1 MEIKAIRPYEPVE
14 GMQMKHGK
22 LWLRLLAAVC
32 VLSILLPMVPSA
44 LAASY
49 PYDTISMDDVNLR
62 SRANTTSTVLKKI
75 QSGDSVT
82 ILGATGQF
90 YRVKFDGKTGYA
102 MKKYIDGTDPSAD
115 DPFDESRSMQAPPAI
130 STYPYDTVVLQH
142 VKLRKT
148 AQAEGEV
155 IKTLLEGSMVEVLD
169 RTDNGFARVKADGK
183 TGYVVDTHINL
194 ADIPAPTPVPTATPK
209 PGTEKYAEIKR
220 GDSGAAV
227 KALQSV
233 LAELGYMDEKEV
245 DGKFGA
251 KTESALKVFQK
262 RNGYSQTGVCTPEM
276 QLKIYEDTPK
286 DYRGYRQY
294 VKTVAPVGGALIREK
309 SKGEAV
315 GKLQQRLK
323 ELGYYTGEITNVCD
337 ADTVAAIKI
346 FEGRHGLTADGE
358 ANAADQEVL
367 YGATAM
373 DSTVVITPTP
383 APTLTPPSRTLR
395 KGDKGEDVKSLQQR
409 LKDLGYYAGNVT
421 GTVNDA
427 TVNAIKAFQKKSGI
441 EADGVCGN
449 VTRTVLYGV
458 NAIYAQPTAVPVIP
472 SAPVTSYPPITED
485 NVIII
490 RSGSRGEI
498 VLRLQ
503 QRLQDLGYYQSRLDG
518 VYLTDDI
525 EAVRAFQK
533 ANGLKVDGK
542 AGFDTQSALY
552 GENPVA
558 GNIGNT
564 MQNGASTAF
573 VTLRYG
579 SEGES
584 VATIQNRLIA
594 MGYLTGAAD
603 GKFGSNTKKAVI
615 AFQKANGLTGDGV
628 VGEMTYTKL
637 NDANANDNK
646 VATTQTLRIG
656 TISDAVRDMQ
666 NRLIALGYLTGKA
679 DGNFGTKTS
688 LALIAFQKANGLTAD
703 GVAGVKTLT
712 KLNATSAENAS
723 GETSS
728 TTTATAPTVT
738 FGSISAS
745 QVRYVNWYTESR
757 TKCRQFPN
765 ATIYDFSTGISW
777 QVNMFSLGAHADAE
791 PLTAADTEAMNR
803 AFGGKT
809 TWTPKPVWVVL
820 SDGTVYMASTH
831 NVPHEVY
838 HIKNNNFDGHVCI
851 HFPRTQK
858 QVESIGPYATS
869 HQKAIDLG
877 WEATLRKAQ

>member
-1 MEIKAIRPYEPVE
+1 MEIKAVWPYEPVE
-14 GMQMKHGK
+14 GMQMKHEK
-22 LWLRLLAAVC
+22 RWLRLLAAVL
-32 VLSILLPMVPSA
+32 VLMLVLPTVTSA

-62 SRANTTSTVLKKI
+62 QRANTTSTVLKKI
-75 QSGDSVT
+75 KSGDAVT

-90 YRVKFDGKTGYA
+90 YRVEFDDKTGYA
-102 MKKYIDGTDPSAD
+102 MKKYIDGTDPSPDA
-115 DPFDESRSMQAPPAI
+115 PFDESRSLQAPPAI

-148 AQAEGEV
+148 AQADGEV
-155 IKTLLEGSMVEVLD
+155 IRTLLEGTMVEVLS

-183 TGYVVDTHINL
+183 TGYVVDTHLNL

-209 PGTEKYAEIKR
+209 PGTDKYIVIKK
-220 GDSGAAV
+220 GDQGAAV

-245 DGKFGA
+245 DGKFGD
-251 KTESALKVFQK
+251 KTESALKTFQK
-262 RNGYSQTGVCTPEM
+262 RNGYPQDGVCSPEM

-286 DYRGYRQY
+286 DYNGYRQY
-294 VKTVAPVGGALIREK
+294 VKTVAPVAGALIREK
-309 SKGEAV
+309 SIGEAV
-315 GKLQQRLK
+315 GKVQKRLK
-323 ELGYYTGEITNVCD
+323 ELGYYTGEITNECN
-337 ADTVAAIKI
+337 ADTVAAIKV
-346 FEGRHGLTADGE
+346 FEGRHGQVADGE
-358 ANAADQEVL
+358 LDARDQEIL

-373 DSTVVITPTP
+373 DASVVVTPTP

-395 KGDKGEDVKSLQQR
+395 KGDKGDDVKSLQQR
-409 LKDLGYYAGNVT
+409 LKDLGYYTGNVT

-427 TVNAIKAFQKKSGI
+427 TVTAIRNFQIKSGL
-441 EADGVCGN
+441 EVDGVCGA
-449 VTRTVLYGV
+449 VTRTVLYGI
-458 NAIYAQPTAVPVIP
+458 NAIYAQPTAIP
-472 SAPVTSYPPITED
+472 LVTEAPTTGYPAITED

-490 RSGSRGEI
+490 LSGSRGEI

-503 QRLQDLGYYQSRLDG
+503 TRLQELGYYTSRLDG

-542 AGFDTQSALY
+542 AGYQTQSMLY
-552 GENPVA
+552 SDQAVA
-558 GNIGNT
+558 GNIGNLSAENNT
-564 MQNGASTAF
+564 TAF

-579 SEGES
+579 SEGEAVS
-584 VATIQNRLIA
+584 TIQNRLIS
-594 MGYLTGAAD
+594 MGYLTGTAD

-615 AFQKANGLTGDGV
+615 AFQKANGLTADGV
-628 VGEMTYTKL
+628 VGENTYAKM
-637 NDANANDNK
+637 NDTTAKDNK
-646 VATTQTLRIG
+646 IPTNQTLRIG
-656 TISDAVRDMQ
+656 TISDAVRDLQ

-703 GVAGVKTLT
+703 GVAGAKTLA
-712 KLNATSAENAS
+712 KLNATGAANAS
-723 GETSS
+723 GTASS
-728 TTTATAPTVT
+728 TTTAAAPTVT

-745 QVRYVNWYTESR
+745 QVRYVNWYTEGR
-757 TKCRQFPN
+757 AKARQFPN

-791 PLTAADTEAMNR
+791 PLTTHDTNEMNR

-838 HIKNNNFDGHVCI
+838 HIRDNGFDGHLCI
-851 HFPRTQK
+851 HFPRTQS

-877 WEATLRKAQ
+877 WEATLRQAQ